1 MTATASSIQVD
12 APALGGRE
20 LISLNLNIAILLW
33 ARYTGSGDFTPELF
47 SWLATDRL
55 SAAAS
60 CPLNVV
66 PEHVGSSGPPWRLSA
81 VKGSSAPRRTPDETS
96 RYRGTQLELQS

>member
-33 ARYTGSGDFTPELF
+33 ARYTGSGDFTPDLF

-60 CPLNVV
+60 CPIK
-66 PEHVGSSGPPWRLSA
+66 H
-81 VKGSSAPRRTPDETS
+81 RR
-96 RYRGTQLELQS
+96 RGTRTEHWRSQRFSLRIGSTCQASDEACARKAS